1 MINGD
6 EVMNTFMDAV
16 KNRRSIYAI
25 GKNIAVS
32 EDEIINVIK
41 QALQHSPTPFNSKA
55 NRAVLLIGEDHDD
68 LWDIVEET
76 LKKIVPEKTFPKTQE
91 KLQSFKN
98 GYGTILF
105 FEDESVTKGLMQKF
119 PLYKDAFPVWAMQAS
134 GMFQFIIWT
143 ALMDMGLGANL
154 QHYNPLIDEAVK
166 VRWNL
171 PNDWKLLAQMPFGE
185 LLSPAGEK
193 EIVPV
198 EKTFRVFR

>member
-1 MINGD
+1 MSNFI
-6 EVMNTFMDAV
+6 DAV

-25 GKNIAVS
+25 GKNITVS
-32 EDEIINVIK
+32 EEKVIDVIK
-41 QALQHSPTPFNSKA
+41 QALTHSPTPFNSQA
-55 NRAVLLIGEDHDD
+55 NRAVLLIGEDHDH
-68 LWDIVEET
+68 LWDIVEDT
-76 LKKIVPEKTFPKTQE
+76 LRKIVPEKNFPKTQE

-119 PLYKDAFPVWAMQAS
+119 PLYKDSFPIWAMQAS
-134 GMFQFIIWT
+134 GMFQFIVWT
-143 ALMDMGLGANL
+143 GLSELGLGANL

-171 PNDWKLLAQMPFGE
+171 PKEWKLLAQMPFGQ
-185 LLSPAGEK
+185 LLNPAGEK